1 MDVTPSDVRRITVVV
16 GSGKKVMRSILD
28 IVDELRDTSVEKVT
42 LGERVAGD
50 EKPVVN
56 CVLVVNIVTKK
67 IGVELGSK
75 KSEKERVRVGE
86 LCCVLALEGENAE
99 ELNDTGAVE
108 AIESTEVNMVD
119 VGAINIS
126 ENVET
131 EGESSGVNTERLIGI
146 EVEIIETDGVN
157 ILTERVSSDEDIG
170 ISRETDCD
178 DETTMVDDTVGSI
191 VNTASLEDMKKNG
204 MVELDSGMGNVV
216 AVTVNSPLVCG
227 RELEGVGNREPNVV
241 AVTVNSPLVCGR
253 ELEGVGNREPNMVA
267 VTVNSPLV
275 CCRELE
281 GVGNREPN
289 VVAVTVNSP
298 LVCGRE
304 LEGVGNRE
312 TNVVFKLG
320 EGNEVVTSTLEITE
334 LLDDNVKLGVGD
346 RVERKAEDG
355 NEEVVDTAMELDG
368 RVVTVVSLELSEVVR
383 VVPVTPELI
392 VLDEVLIVVLMM
404 ALDDTTMLL
413 ESITSMLE
421 GMLKENVLVGV
432 GVITISI
439 IVVTLSKFKKLLITN

>member
-56 CVLVVNIVTKK
+56 CVLVVNVVTKK

-75 KSEKERVRVGE
+75 KSEKEGVRVGE
-86 LCCVLALEGENAE
+86 LCCVLALEGNTSE

-126 ENVET
+126 ENEET
-131 EGESSGVNTERLIGI
+131 EGESSGVNTERLISI
-146 EVEIIETDGVN
+146 EVEILETDGVN
-157 ILTERVSSDEDIG
+157 MLTERVSSDEDIG
-170 ISRETDCD
+170 ISRETDRD
-178 DETTMVDDTVGSI
+178 DETTKVDDTVGSI
-191 VNTASLEDMKKNG
+191 VNTTSLEDMKKNE
-204 MVELDSGMGNVV
+204 MVELDSGMVNVV

-253 ELEGVGNREPNMVA
+253 ELEGVGNREPN
-267 VTVNSPLV
+267 
-275 CCRELE
+275 
-281 GVGNREPN
+281 

-312 TNVVFKLG
+312 TNVV
-320 EGNEVVTSTLEITE
+320 
-334 LLDDNVKLGVGD
+334 
-346 RVERKAEDG
+346 
-355 NEEVVDTAMELDG
+355 
-368 RVVTVVSLELSEVVR
+368 
-383 VVPVTPELI
+383 
-392 VLDEVLIVVLMM
+392 
-404 ALDDTTMLL
+404 
-413 ESITSMLE
+413 
-421 GMLKENVLVGV
+421 
-432 GVITISI
+432 
-439 IVVTLSKFKKLLITN
+439 